1 MIPVTL
7 SALSLA
13 FDVSRLSEPF
23 GRETQMT
30 QAIVVGTAAF
40 AAMVAAAGGVL
51 WFTARNRR
59 HLDG

>member
-1 MIPVTL
+1 
-7 SALSLA
+7 
-13 FDVSRLSEPF
+13 
-23 GRETQMT
+23 MT

-40 AAMVAAAGGVL
+40 AAMVASAGGVL